1 MKIRLLSVVLL
12 SSVLLNSFFISNS
25 YAASSLTLEL
35 ADGVKLDATY
45 YAADKPGPGLLF
57 LNMCTPWLDQTEWT
71 DLATTL
77 SNDGYHILTFDYRGF
92 GKSGGEKPTGL
103 GSIAEAMP
111 YWREHW
117 MSDVQT
123 AYETLLSQ
131 QDVEAGDI
139 GIAAASCGVFLGLEL
154 MLTTGNV
161 KSMVLLGGPS
171 DEIQRSQLEK
181 IEGPPML
188 LVTGDVSGANETS
201 GTLDWSDDVFNASQH
216 PDTRTLKYKTETHGT
231 DTFEHHPAAKQM
243 VIDWFRVTVPKN

>member
-1 MKIRLLSVVLL
+1 MTIRLSIGVLL
-12 SSVLLNSFFISNS
+12 ISLGVSNS
-25 YAASSLTLEL
+25 DAASSIELEL
-35 ADGVKLDATY
+35 ADGVTLDATY
-45 YAADKPGPGLLF
+45 YAASEPGPGLLF

-77 SNDGYHILTFDYRGF
+77 SKDGYHILTFDYRGY
-92 GKSGGEKPTGL
+92 GKSGGEMPTGL
-103 GSIAEAMP
+103 SSIAEAMP

-123 AYETLLSQ
+123 AYETLRSQ
-131 QDVEAGDI
+131 QGVEAGQI
-139 GIAAASCGVFLGLEL
+139 GIAAASCGVFLGLEF
-154 MLTTGNV
+154 MLSTGNV

-171 DEIQRSQLEK
+171 DESQRSQLEK
-181 IEGPPML
+181 IEGPPIL

-201 GTLDWSDDVFNASQH
+201 GTPDWSDNVFNASQH

-243 VIDWFRVTVPKN
+243 VIDWFRVTVPKDK